1 MIHDSKHWKQPLLRT
16 ASLLSSLRFK
26 ETETTERAL
35 ARVEREIFV
44 GFYAIRKLLETFK
57 VSSSTKELQ
66 LDIQAFHAKSGSKV
80 DYLNTADIDKFF
92 ELKNPIQEQKDIGFL
107 CNQIIHSYVFLISI
121 GEDGGLEGFFVASD
135 TMRSKKIYFVEIVQV
150 IDAFRQVGSDY
161 PRSIT
166 MQRNQ
171 KTDQWEV

>member
-1 MIHDSKHWKQPLLRT
+1 MIQESKYWKQPLLRT
-16 ASLLSSLRFK
+16 ASWLSSLQFK
-26 ETETTERAL
+26 ETEITERAL

-66 LDIQAFHAKSGSKV
+66 LDIQTFHAKSGSKV
-80 DYLNTADIDKFF
+80 DYLNRSDIDKFF
-92 ELKNPIQEQKDIGFL
+92 ELNDPIQEQRDISFL

-121 GEDGGLEGFFVASD
+121 RGNGGLAGFFVASD
-135 TMRSKKIYFVEIVQV
+135 TMRSKKVYFVEIAQV
-150 IDAFRQVGSDY
+150 INTFRQVGSDY
-161 PRSIT
+161 PRVTT
-166 MQRNQ
+166 MRRNQ

>member
-1 MIHDSKHWKQPLLRT
+1 MIHESKYWKQPLLRT
-16 ASLLSSLRFK
+16 ASWLSSVRLQ
-26 ETETTERAL
+26 ETEISERVL

-57 VSSSTKELQ
+57 VSPSTKALQ
-66 LDIQAFHAKSGSKV
+66 FDIQAFHAKSGSKV
-80 DYLNTADIDKFF
+80 DYLNTAEIDNFF

-121 GEDGGLEGFFVASD
+121 REDGGLEGFFVASD
-135 TMRSKKIYFVEIVQV
+135 TMRSRKVYFVEIVQV

-161 PRSIT
+161 PRGMI

-171 KTDQWEV
+171 KTDQWEI